1 MHQSTQFNNLFSDFK
16 ENTHNLNISGPGEAL
31 IGRYE
36 AVRDKV
42 RARTAKED
50 PMTSKTLIYS
60 SGDWIVHRHHGVGQI
75 KGTEVM
81 NIGGSK
87 SEYYKV
93 QTDDSTF
100 WLPLEKLDADL
111 LRPLSSPAEM
121 QEALDVIGLSPQEM
135 NANPTD
141 RKIQISKI
149 KPNNSPVAI
158 AARVARQTYRSIR
171 RRATGY

>member
-1 MHQSTQFNNLFSDFK
+1 
-16 ENTHNLNISGPGEAL
+16 
-31 IGRYE
+31 
-36 AVRDKV
+36 
-42 RARTAKED
+42 
-50 PMTSKTLIYS
+50 MTSKTLIYS

-121 QEALDVIGLSPQEM
+121 QEAIDVLGLSPQEL
-135 NANPTD
+135 NANPTE
-141 RKIQISKI
+141 RKVQISKI

-158 AARVARQTYRSIR
+158 AEILRDLSAHNKEKKQVSQTDSEALRYFTGLFLSEWSVCMNLDMGVAKQQLSDML
-171 RRATGY
+171 AQA

>member
-1 MHQSTQFNNLFSDFK
+1 M
-16 ENTHNLNISGPGEAL
+16 
-31 IGRYE
+31 
-36 AVRDKV
+36 
-42 RARTAKED
+42 
-50 PMTSKTLIYS
+50 
-60 SGDWIVHRHHGVGQI
+60 HRHHGVGQI

-111 LRPLSSPAEM
+111 LRPLASPAEM
-121 QEALDVIGLSPQEM
+121 QEAIDVLGLSPHEM

-158 AARVARQTYRSIR
+158 AEILRDLSAHNKEKKQVSQTDSEALRYFTGLFLSEWSVCMNLDMGVAKQQLSDML
-171 RRATGY
+171 AQA